1 MARFVWPCLLS
12 FPDDYLLQGMFY
24 TASPAFF
31 SFSSPLSHGTGLY
44 KICCFRQKTR
54 TMASAR
60 PTIDDVD
67 EEFDLDED
75 CDCDDA
81 RWIEKIG
88 IVATTS
94 LFSSSSD
101 TLDFSQHNLAEIDT
115 AELFCGIDNPH
126 RIKTVQCN
134 ASALLTLPTNIDQFQ
149 SLITVELS
157 NNRLVQLPCE
167 LGRLKCLKHLHLK
180 NNALDDLS
188 LPKELQQLQQLEVI
202 NLGGNRFKQ
211 FPYQLFQ
218 MFNLRE
224 VYLGSNQIGC
234 LPDLFET
241 LKK

>member
-1 MARFVWPCLLS
+1 MIEDL
-12 FPDDYLLQGMFY
+12 
-24 TASPAFF
+24 
-31 SFSSPLSHGTGLY
+31 
-44 KICCFRQKTR
+44 
-54 TMASAR
+54 
-60 PTIDDVD
+60 D

-75 CDCDDA
+75 CDDV

-101 TLDFSQHNLAEIDT
+101 TLDFSQPNLGEIDT
-115 AELFCGIDNPH
+115 VELFCGIDNPH
-126 RIKTVQCN
+126 RIKTIQCN
-134 ASALLTLPTNIDQFQ
+134 ASSLLTLPTNIDQFE

-167 LGRLKCLKHLHLK
+167 LGRLKNLKHLHLK

-188 LPKELQQLQQLEVI
+188 LPKELQQLKLLEVI

-224 VYLGSNQIGC
+224 IYLGSNQIGC

-241 LKK
+241 LQK